1 MTKSFNFADALLDWF
16 DHYGR
21 KNLPWQQ
28 NPTPYHVWLSEIM
41 LQQTQVST
49 VIDYYNRF
57 IHRFPNV
64 RSLAEAK
71 QDDVLA
77 YWSGLGYYARARN
90 LHKTAQIV
98 SADYAGHFPKDIE
111 KLINLPG
118 IGRSTAGAIMTLA
131 YHQKYPILDGN
142 VKRVLTR
149 FFAINGW
156 PGNKKVEDSLW
167 EKASL
172 LLPEKRIANYIQAQ
186 MDLGAT
192 LCTRSKPDC
201 LHCPMQR
208 HCAAY
213 RLGTPTAYPERKP
226 KKSIPTRTCYW
237 LVCQNDKG
245 ELFLEQR
252 PSTGIWGGL
261 WSFPEREEKQDLTA
275 YCEEKLHIS
284 IDHFE
289 ELSPITHVFSHFK
302 LTIQPLLIKSH
313 LTGVTDM
320 SMGNWYKI
328 NDIMQLGLPAPVRSF
343 LHTLK

>member
-1 MTKSFNFADALLDWF
+1 MTKPFHFADALLDWF

-49 VIDYYNRF
+49 VIDYYTRF
-57 IHRFPNV
+57 IQRFPNV
-64 RSLAEAK
+64 YSLAEAK

-98 SADYAGHFPKDIE
+98 SADYTGAFPE
-111 KLINLPG
+111 TLEELINLPG
-118 IGRSTAGAIMTLA
+118 IGRSTAGAILTLA

-149 FFAINGW
+149 FFAIDGW

-167 EKASL
+167 EKAESL
-172 LLPEKRIANYIQAQ
+172 LPDKRIANYIQAQ

-201 LHCPMQR
+201 PRCPLQSHCL
-208 HCAAY
+208 AY
-213 RLGTPTAYPERKP
+213 NNGNPTAYPEKKP
-226 KKSIPTRTCYW
+226 KKAIPTRTCYW
-237 LVCQNDKG
+237 LVSQNND
-245 ELFLEQR
+245 ELFMEQR

-261 WSFPEREEKQDLTA
+261 WSFPERPDKQDLMA
-275 YCEEKLHIS
+275 YCEQTLHFS
-284 IDHFE
+284 IDSIE
-289 ELSPITHVFSHFK
+289 ELPEMTHVFSHFR
-302 LTIQPLLIKSH
+302 LMIRPLLIKSRINA
-313 LTGVTDM
+313 VTDN
-320 SMGNWYKI
+320 SIGNWYKI

-343 LHTLK
+343 LHTLQ